1 MRFYTKRHRYYCGV
15 DLHASSMYICVLDTE
30 GEILVHRNLKSRPEV
45 FLAAIAPYRADI
57 VVAAECVF
65 TWYWLAD
72 LCAEENIPFVLGHA
86 LYMKAI
92 HGAKTKNDRLDAQKI
107 AVLLRGGMLPQAYV
121 YPYEMRSTRD
131 LLRRRLHLVRQ
142 RAQLLT
148 HIRNTHYQYNLSEP
162 VGNVGA
168 KANRE
173 GLAER
178 FEDASVRKSI
188 GVDVALLAY
197 YEGVIREL
205 ELHIGR
211 LAKEHDSESLNL
223 LRSIPGIGKILG
235 LTILYEVHDIQR
247 FPRVQNFASYARL
260 IQCAKESSGKRI
272 GTSGRKM
279 GNAYLK
285 WAFSEAAVLFLRGNP
300 RGQRLLK
307 KLERKQG
314 KGRALSTLAHK
325 IGRAAYYM
333 LKRRTTFDVTR
344 FMHA

>member
-15 DLHASSMYICVLDTE
+15 DLHASSMYICILDAD

-45 FLAAIAPYRADI
+45 FLAVIAPYRVDI

-72 LCAEENIPFVLGHA
+72 LCARENITFVLGHA

-92 HGAKTKNDRLDAQKI
+92 HGAKTKNDRIDAQKI
-107 AVLLRGGMLPQAYV
+107 AMLLRGGMLPQAYV
-121 YPYEMRSTRD
+121 YPSAMRSTRD

-162 VGNVGA
+162 AGRVA
-168 KANRE
+168 SKANRLGIVE
-173 GLAER
+173 S
-178 FEDASVRKSI
+178 FEDASVRKSME
-188 GVDVALLAY
+188 VNVALLAY
-197 YEGVIREL
+197 YDNVIHEV
-205 ELHIGR
+205 ETHIGR

-223 LRSIPGIGKILG
+223 LHSIPGVGKILG
-235 LTILYEVHDIQR
+235 LTILYEVHDIHR

-260 IQCAKESSGKRI
+260 IQCAKESSGKRV
-272 GTSGRKM
+272 GTGGRKM

-285 WAFSEAAVLFLRGNP
+285 WAFSEAAVLFLRAI
-300 RGQRLLK
+300 RV
-307 KLERKQG
+307 G
-314 KGRALSTLAHK
+314 KDS
-325 IGRAAYYM
+325 
-333 LKRRTTFDVTR
+333 
-344 FMHA
+344 